1 MSEKYN
7 FSSMANDAGVGK
19 KMLKYSFIF
28 SPTGNF
34 RWLMKRLRLVGLAFF
49 PVLIYRL
56 MWLIHLRGKSLDARV
71 DDVSVG
77 EKEGINPPPPTH
89 IFLLL
94 FNNG

>member
-1 MSEKYN
+1 
-7 FSSMANDAGVGK
+7 MANDAGVGK
-19 KMLKYSFIF
+19 KDAEIFLHF

-71 DDVSVG
+71 DDVSIG
-77 EKEGINPPPPTH
+77 EKEGMK
-89 IFLLL
+89 F
-94 FNNG
+94 